1 MFEGKRIL
9 VTGSSRGIG
18 FATAQAFLDAGAQ
31 VAVNGRTAE
40 STAEGID
47 RLGGGDRLIA
57 APGDVATVAGCEALV
72 ASAVDALGGL
82 DVLVNSAGIAIDV
95 SLEDG
100 DEAVWDSTM
109 NINLKGTYFCIR
121 AAAPALRESR
131 GNIVNVGSDSS
142 FMGMEDNSIYCAS
155 KGGVLMLARAL
166 SRELAPEVR
175 INCVCPGF
183 VDTDM
188 VRRDYIDSA
197 EDPAEILRS
206 VEGYSPL
213 NRMGQPEEIAAAIL
227 YLASEQAGFV
237 TGSALSIDGGMTAS
251 Y

>member
-1 MFEGKRIL
+1 M
-9 VTGSSRGIG
+9 
-18 FATAQAFLDAGAQ
+18 
-31 VAVNGRTAE
+31 
-40 STAEGID
+40 
-47 RLGGGDRLIA
+47 
-57 APGDVATVAGCEALV
+57 
-72 ASAVDALGGL
+72 
-82 DVLVNSAGIAIDV
+82 
-95 SLEDG
+95 
-100 DEAVWDSTM
+100 
-109 NINLKGTYFCIR
+109 
-121 AAAPALRESR
+121 
-131 GNIVNVGSDSS
+131 
-142 FMGMEDNSIYCAS
+142 
-155 KGGVLMLARAL
+155 
-166 SRELAPEVR
+166 LAPEVR

>member
-1 MFEGKRIL
+1 MFENKRIL

-18 FATAQAFLDAGAQ
+18 FATAKAFLNAGAR

-40 STAEGID
+40 SSADGVD
-47 RLGGGDRLIA
+47 RLGGSDRLIA
-57 APGDVATVAGCEALV
+57 APGDIATVAGCEALV
-72 ASAVDALGGL
+72 ASAVDALGRL
-82 DVLVNSAGIAIDV
+82 DVLVNCAGIAIDV

-109 NINLKGTYFCIR
+109 NINLKGTYFCTR
-121 AAAPALRESR
+121 AAAPALRQSH

-155 KGGVLMLARAL
+155 KGGVLMLTRAL

-175 INCVCPGF
+175 VNCVCPGF

-197 EDPAEILRS
+197 EDPAETLRS
-206 VEGYSPL
+206 VEAYSPL
-213 NRMGQPEEIAAAIL
+213 NRMGRPEEIAAAIL
-227 YLASEQAGFV
+227 YLASGQAGFV

>member
-1 MFEGKRIL
+1 MFETKRIL

-18 FATAQAFLDAGAQ
+18 FATAQAFLNAGAR
-31 VAVNGRTAE
+31 VAVNGRTTE
-40 STAEGID
+40 STADAIA
-47 RLGGGDRLIA
+47 RLDGGDRLHPV
-57 APGDVATVAGCEALV
+57 PGDVGTVAGCEALV
-72 ASAVDALGGL
+72 ANAVDALGGL

-100 DEAVWDSTM
+100 DEAIWNSTM
-109 NINLKGTYFCIR
+109 DINLKGTYFCIR
-121 AAAPALRESR
+121 AATPALRKSR
-131 GNIVNVGSDSS
+131 GNIINVGSDSS

-188 VRRDYIDSA
+188 VRRDYIDAA
-197 EDPAEILRS
+197 EDAAETLRA
-206 VEGYSPL
+206 VEAYSPL
-213 NRMGQPEEIAAAIL
+213 NRMGRPEEIAAAIL
-227 YLASEQAGFV
+227 YLASDQAGFV

>member
-1 MFEGKRIL
+1 MFENKRIL

-18 FATAQAFLDAGAQ
+18 FATAKAFLDAGAI
-31 VAVNGRTAE
+31 VAVNGRTAK
-40 STAEGID
+40 STADGIQ
-47 RLGGGDRLIA
+47 RLGGSDRLIA
-57 APGDVATVAGCEALV
+57 AAGDVGSVAHAI
-72 ASAVDALGGL
+72 DALGGL
-82 DVLVNSAGIAIDV
+82 DVLVNSAGIDIGV

-100 DEAVWDSTM
+100 DEAAWDAIM
-109 NINLKGTYFCIR
+109 NINLKGTYFCTR
-121 AAAPALRESR
+121 AAAPALRESC

-142 FMGMEDNSIYCAS
+142 FMGMEDMSIYCAS

-175 INCVCPGF
+175 VNCVCPGF

-188 VRRDYIDSA
+188 VRRDYIDRA
-197 EDPAEILRS
+197 EDPAETLRL

-213 NRMGQPEEIAAAIL
+213 NRMGQPAEIAAAIL
-227 YLASEQAGFV
+227 DLASEQAGFV